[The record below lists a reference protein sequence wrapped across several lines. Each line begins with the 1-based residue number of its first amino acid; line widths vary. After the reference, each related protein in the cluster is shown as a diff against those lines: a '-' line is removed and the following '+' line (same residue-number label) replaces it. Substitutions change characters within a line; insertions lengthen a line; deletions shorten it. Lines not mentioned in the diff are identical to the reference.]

1 MNERENFIR
10 LQLSS
15 LLKSICTRVE
25 TVMYKKLKN
34 GKEQLFIM
42 DKDNIILVGFD
53 ITKMSHYMIA
63 RKVICALPTREGK
76 NV

>member
-10 LQLSS
+10 LQLTA

-25 TVMYKKLKN
+25 TVLYKKLKN

-42 DKDNIILVGFD
+42 DKDNIILVGLD
-53 ITKMSHYMIA
+53 VTKMSHYMIA
-63 RKVICALPTREGK
+63 RKIICALPMKEG
-76 NV
+76 